1 MEDLIE
7 VIDRKKQFEDDVR
20 VVRLTGNSKNTFRES
35 AANSLSYSPSPK
47 RGISASRKKS
57 QPEIHESPI
66 VAPAF

>member
-57 QPEIHESPI
+57 
-66 VAPAF
+66 